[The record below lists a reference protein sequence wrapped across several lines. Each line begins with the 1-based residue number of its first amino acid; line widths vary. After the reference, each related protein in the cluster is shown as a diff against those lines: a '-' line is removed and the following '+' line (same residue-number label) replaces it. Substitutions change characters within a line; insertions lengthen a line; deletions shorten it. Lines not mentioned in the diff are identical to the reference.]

1 MLKVTNLLELIFNNL
16 HVTRIHTHL
25 YTHRQRALKAL
36 DDRLSKNT
44 EPVGWPS
51 LDDAGSSST
60 DEQSTTPSSSS
71 LGPTAGVV
79 EKSPGVPISAVG
91 PSSQPTQGG
100 AVASGGENGAGGSS
114 TSLSSLSGKPAH
126 LKGSAATGTTIGSKT
141 DSSAS
146 FKIESA

>member
-1 MLKVTNLLELIFNNL
+1 M
-16 HVTRIHTHL
+16 HTHS

-44 EPVGWPS
+44 EPADWPS

-60 DEQSTTPSSSS
+60 DEHSTTPSSS
-71 LGPTAGVV
+71 LGPTAVVV

-91 PSSQPTQGG
+91 PPPPQPAQGG
-100 AVASGGENGAGGSS
+100 AVASGNGAGGSS

-126 LKGSAATGTTIGSKT
+126 LKGTATTTTTVGTKT

>member
-1 MLKVTNLLELIFNNL
+1 MCKFLYTPPP
-16 HVTRIHTHL
+16 HTHTYSL
-25 YTHRQRALKAL
+25 THRQRALKAL

-44 EPVGWPS
+44 EPISWPS

-60 DEQSTTPSSSS
+60 DEQSNTPSSS
-71 LGPTAGVV
+71 LGPTAVV
-79 EKSPGVPISAVG
+79 IEKSPGVPISAIS
-91 PSSQPTQGG
+91 PQPAQGG
-100 AVASGGENGAGGSS
+100 TSGVGENGGKGSS

-126 LKGSAATGTTIGSKT
+126 LKGSSTTVGTKT